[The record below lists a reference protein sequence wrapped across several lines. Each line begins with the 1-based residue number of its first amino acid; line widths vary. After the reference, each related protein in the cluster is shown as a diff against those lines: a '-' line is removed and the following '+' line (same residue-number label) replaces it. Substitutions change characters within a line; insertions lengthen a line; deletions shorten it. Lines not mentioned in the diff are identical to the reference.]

1 MEDLDLEDLH
11 KECNIEC
18 QCERGHECYGDVYK
32 GKWKS
37 GDNLDV
43 IIKIRYYRKRNEWNN
58 SLLLELSRHPN
69 IITLYG
75 IVCSSPPTRRYLHY
89 IFPCSYVACLHNL
102 FCPQGLGGKSE
113 DQREYNF
120 TYDDC
125 LRWAQNIGEG
135 MNHLHS
141 NEILHCNLTSAC
153 VWINNRDIA
162 VLSDLSSACHV
173 DKVNEVDV
181 AGTARW
187 RAPELMTLHCIVTKE
202 SDVYSYGIVLY
213 ELIYK
218 KLPFIDERSIGA
230 DFKVSQCKRPDLEL
244 EVKTPQYVKNLME
257 SCWNHDIQ
265 KRPNFH
271 EITLV
276 FDCQK
281 FPLPSKFFMTCKN
294 TCV

>member
-1 MEDLDLEDLH
+1 MEDLDRKELH

-18 QCERGHECYGDVYK
+18 QCEMGHKCYGEVYK

-37 GDNLDV
+37 GKNLDV
-43 IIKIRYYRKRNEWNN
+43 TIKIRYYRKRSELNN

-69 IITLYG
+69 IITLFG
-75 IVCSSPPTRRYLHY
+75 IVCSSPPTSRYLHY

-102 FCPQGLGGKSE
+102 FCPHGEKSE
-113 DQREYNF
+113 EDQYNF
-120 TYDDC
+120 TDENC

-141 NEILHCNLTSAC
+141 NEILHCNLMSAC
-153 VWINNRDIA
+153 VWINNRDVA

-187 RAPELMTLHCIVTKE
+187 RAPELMTLHCNVTKE

-213 ELIYK
+213 ELIYR
-218 KLPFIDERSIGA
+218 KLPFIDERSIDV
-230 DFKVSQCKRPDLEL
+230 DFKVSQCERPEL
-244 EVKTPQYVKNLME
+244 DVKTPQYLKNLMQ
-257 SCWNHDIQ
+257 SCWSHEIQ
-265 KRPNFH
+265 QRPNFR
-271 EITLV
+271 EITLA

-281 FPLPSKFFMTCKN
+281 FPLPFKIRKN